1 MKIDCPCK
9 HCTVETGRTPTCK
22 FDGTCDKYS
31 TWNEKHIEENRK
43 RRSAQERE
51 NMYRGYCVETT
62 QRNRRCRE
70 HGTSK
75 GKVL

>member
-1 MKIDCPCK
+1 MKEQNNPCYQCPDRHVGC
-9 HCTVETGRTPTCK
+9 HSECE
-22 FDGTCDKYS
+22 KYQ
-31 TWNEKHIEENRK
+31 TWNAAHIELNRQK
-43 RRSAQERE
+43 RSAQELE